1 MKKIWAKRGKVT
13 TNRTKKSKIPPLT
26 ISEDHRARIPANPS
40 WSPSPEVDKI
50 AKTEMSD
57 TNDEDMPE
65 ESERCD
71 FEGGE
76 DVNCVQSV
84 EREDLE
90 EAGKD
95 APKHNDAFVDNF
107 GDFGMESV
115 LIMQEPSGRVS
126 D

>member
-1 MKKIWAKRGKVT
+1 
-13 TNRTKKSKIPPLT
+13 
-26 ISEDHRARIPANPS
+26 
-40 WSPSPEVDKI
+40 VDKI
-50 AKTEMSD
+50 AETEMSD

-71 FEGGE
+71 FEGGD

-84 EREDLE
+84 ERKDLE
-90 EAGKD
+90 EAGED

-115 LIMQEPSGRVS
+115 PIMQEPSGRVS